1 MKYEFVV
8 SYVNDILN
16 QYTIKLT
23 LRQIYYKLVAG
34 YGYPNKRS
42 AYNQLSTQL
51 VKARKRGDTDET
63 RIEDRSREFLGGDY
77 HFDSPEE
84 YVTYR
89 FESFLNSP
97 VYYARKMWTSQ
108 PEYVMIW
115 VEKDAL
121 SRVISTEAD
130 KYNVTTCPSR
140 GYASY
145 TYVKQALST
154 LPEDKQITVLHF
166 ADHDPSG
173 LDMTRDLENRLSEYS
188 DLPDVTVERIAL
200 NYDQVQHFELPPN
213 PTKRADPRYKRY
225 NAEYGNECW
234 ELDAIEP
241 VELQAMVSEAIR
253 SHIDSDIWNQTLEE
267 TEQEREEL
275 RGMFSSIKNLLIEH
289 GYYVSPD
296 SLS

>member
-1 MKYEFVV
+1 MKYQFVV
-8 SYVNDILN
+8 AYVNDILN
-16 QYTIKLT
+16 QYTIRLT
-23 LRQIYYKLVAG
+23 LRQIYYKLVSG
-34 YGYPNKRS
+34 YEYPNKRS

-51 VKARKRGDTDET
+51 VKARERGDIDET

-77 HFDSPEE
+77 RFDSLED

-115 VEKDAL
+115 IEKDAL
-121 SRVISTEAD
+121 SKVISTEAD
-130 KYNVTTCPSR
+130 KYNVITCPSR

-145 TYVKQALST
+145 TYVKEALST
-154 LPEDKQITVLHF
+154 LPVDKEITVLHF

-173 LDMTRDLENRLSEYS
+173 LDMTRDLGRRLSEYS
-188 DLPDVTVERIAL
+188 DLPDITVERIAL
-200 NYDQVQHFELPPN
+200 NYDQVQHYGLPPN
-213 PTKRADPRYKRY
+213 PTKRADPRYERY

-241 VELQAMVSEAIR
+241 VELQTMVSEAIL
-253 SHIDSDIWNQTLEE
+253 SHIDFDVWTQTWEE
-267 TEQEREEL
+267 ILQEREEL
-275 RGMFSSIKNLLIEH
+275 RTMFSSIKSLLIEH
-289 GYYVSPD
+289 GYYVPSD
-296 SLS
+296 S